1 MKVQNPTSGV
11 KVGEQQLGTQTPLL
25 VSRINTN
32 MNYFKIILN
41 FKKNKYGLN
50 QEIIYVVKLV
60 FIL

>member
-11 KVGEQQLGTQTPLL
+11 KVGEQKLGTQTPLL

-32 MNYFKIILN
+32 INYFNIILN
-41 FKKNKYGLN
+41 LKINKYGLN